1 MSGNNQTNVQCL
13 IFTNV
18 VKKNLRF
25 EDHITSSTQTDL
37 PQKKPLPFIIII
49 IKVFYY

>member
-1 MSGNNQTNVQCL
+1 MSGNNQTNVQCF

-25 EDHITSSTQTDL
+25 EDHIISSTQTDL
-37 PQKKPLPFIIII
+37 LPKKKPLPFIII
-49 IKVFYY
+49 KVFYY